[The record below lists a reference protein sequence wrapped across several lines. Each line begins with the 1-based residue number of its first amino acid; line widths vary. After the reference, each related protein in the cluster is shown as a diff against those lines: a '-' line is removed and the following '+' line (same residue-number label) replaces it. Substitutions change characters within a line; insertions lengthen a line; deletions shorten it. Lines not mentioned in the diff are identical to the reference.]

1 MRRWAKW
8 GALLALLALLALGGA
23 GVAAQDTGAIRV
35 GVVVQGADELPQAFC
50 VTLTEGANG
59 ADALRATG
67 LDVASESGSLGTAIC
82 AIEGQGC
89 TPPAESCF
97 CQCEGGG
104 GCAYWAYFHLG
115 EGGRWQYSS
124 VGASGYT
131 VHEGDVEGWLWLD
144 KTQLAAPTLP
154 PVTFAD
160 VCGAWPRTVQDGL
173 GRDVSLAAPPQRIAS
188 VTLASDEIL
197 LDLVTSDRL
206 LGVTYLARDAAISNV
221 ADRLADV
228 PRADLSG
235 NSELLISLDADL
247 VVMATY
253 SNPAALD
260 QMLAA
265 DVPVFVLAEFGSLD
279 AIRENIRLL
288 GRATGTEVRAEALVA
303 QMDARIAAVQ
313 TRVAGGEPAR
323 VLYYEAGGVTYGAGS
338 TVDEILRLAGARNVA
353 AELGA
358 YPLIDAEFVL
368 AADPDV
374 VLLGGWAAGLDDPV
388 AWFTADPVF
397 GGLRA
402 VREGRV
408 YAVNQA
414 HLTAVS
420 HYAALGVEDVAR
432 AVYPQAFAEG
442 CAP

>member
-1 MRRWAKW
+1 
-8 GALLALLALLALGGA
+8 
-23 GVAAQDTGAIRV
+23 
-35 GVVVQGADELPQAFC
+35 
-50 VTLTEGANG
+50 
-59 ADALRATG
+59 
-67 LDVASESGSLGTAIC
+67 
-82 AIEGQGC
+82 
-89 TPPAESCF
+89 
-97 CQCEGGG
+97 
-104 GCAYWAYFHLG
+104 
-115 EGGRWQYSS
+115 
-124 VGASGYT
+124 
-131 VHEGDVEGWLWLD
+131 
-144 KTQLAAPTLP
+144 
-154 PVTFAD
+154 
-160 VCGAWPRTVQDGL
+160 VQDGL
-173 GRDVSLAAPPQRIAS
+173 GRAVRLTAPPQRIAS
-188 VTLASDEIL
+188 VPLASDEIL
-197 LDLVTSDRL
+197 LDLVGPGRL
-206 LGVTYLARDAAISNV
+206 LGVTYLARDATISNV
-221 ADRLADV
+221 AERLTGV
-228 PRADLSG
+228 RADLSG
-235 NSELLISLDADL
+235 NPELLISLDADL

-279 AIRENIRLL
+279 AIRANMRLL
-288 GRATGTEVRAEALVA
+288 GRATGTEVRAEALIA
-303 QMDARIAAVQ
+303 QMDARIAVVQ
-313 TRVAGGEPAR
+313 ARVAGCEPVR
-323 VLYYEAGGVTYGAGS
+323 VLYYEPAGGVTYGEGS
-338 TVDEILRLAGARNVA
+338 TVGEILRLAGAHNVA

-388 AWFTADPVF
+388 AWFTGDPVF

-408 YAVNQA
+408 YAVSQA